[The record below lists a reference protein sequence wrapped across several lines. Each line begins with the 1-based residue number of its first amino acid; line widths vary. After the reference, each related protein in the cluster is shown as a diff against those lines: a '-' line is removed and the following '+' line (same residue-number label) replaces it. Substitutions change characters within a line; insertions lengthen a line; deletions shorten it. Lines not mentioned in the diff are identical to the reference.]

1 MQAAQIDQ
9 TIIDVAQDHGLKPG
23 LLEYHVRELHGWNP
37 GETGYVDAVQETVAC
52 KRPECVLLLEE
63 LAAAARPTPRD
74 HIVSDTQ
81 NCWCEPETLH
91 VPAAFTAVPF

>member
-37 GETGYVDAVQETVAC
+37 GEVGYADA
-52 KRPECVLLLEE
+52 
-63 LAAAARPTPRD
+63 
-74 HIVSDTQ
+74 VSDTVQ
-81 NCWCEPETLH
+81 CRRDECLLLISELEATRAREHVTDGTDCWCEPTVAH
-91 VPAAFTAVPF
+91 VPAPASV